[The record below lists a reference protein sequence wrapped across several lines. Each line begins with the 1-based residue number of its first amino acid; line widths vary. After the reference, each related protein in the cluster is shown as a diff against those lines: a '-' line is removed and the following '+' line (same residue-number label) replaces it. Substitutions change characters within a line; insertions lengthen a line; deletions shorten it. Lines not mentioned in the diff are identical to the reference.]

1 MKNAFLLLAVTFMAY
16 PMMAGG
22 TAMENPVREQDCHA
36 YACQVAE
43 QGASQGGDINELY
56 EMAYEMCN
64 QE

>member
-22 TAMENPVREQDCHA
+22 TAMEMPADCHA
-36 YACQVAE
+36 QACAIAE
-43 QGASQGGDINELY
+43 QGASMGGDVNEIY

-64 QE
+64 QQ